1 MSKYFN
7 VLPKNDDIKTSDIF
21 NGWTNIYSL
30 IKKETRNKSMII
42 AIDGDYSTNWDIYI
56 QNLNLIF
63 KDKKI
68 KILNFNKC
76 ILSFKKINN
85 YFLNHLSDKDKLFG
99 KITNK
104 DLNSLINKKILK
116 QYKRNFFKIL
126 HSNKLS
132 YIICIGTGIGNLN
145 INKYFDLLFYSNL
158 TRHESINSNNWS
170 KKIGKTQTIS
180 PNTFYYH
187 IFPIMEKYQNQLIKK
202 IDYYINFSKNN
213 FPVIISNDN
222 LKKIINASTQIPI
235 KFNPLYE
242 PGVWGGQWLCKKRKL
257 KLPNCSIGL
266 ELIAQEQSLIFKFK
280 NKKLEIP
287 FSLIMSL
294 KSKNILGVKF
304 SKKYKNYFPVRIAYD
319 DTYKNKGDNLSI
331 QVHPDKTYIKKNFNE
346 PIGQSE
352 IYYITDSYKK
362 SGVFLGFNKKISK
375 KEFIKDVINS
385 SKKNVKIDYEKYINF
400 EKAKKGNLYLIP
412 PGTVHASGKNNFV
425 LEISNTPYRYTFK
438 IYDYCRKNL
447 DGKKRSLSIDH
458 ALKVLKFNRNENWI
472 KQNLIPKPQ
481 FIRNINQGKEYLLS
495 NNKNFTFNIY
505 RIHFK
510 KYYFDKTQNSLHI
523 INLVEGFKIR
533 IIAKKNNHEVV
544 IKHSQ
549 TLLLP
554 QSLNEYKILNMG
566 KGECKII
573 KIILK

>member
-7 VLPKNDDIKTSDIF
+7 VLPRNDYIKTSDIF
-21 NGWTNIYSL
+21 SGWSNIYSI
-30 IKKETRNKSMII
+30 IKKRSHNKNRII
-42 AIDGDYSTNWDIYI
+42 AIDGDYSTNWDIY
-56 QNLNLIF
+56 NKKLNLIF

-76 ILSFKKINN
+76 ILSYKKISN
-85 YFLNHLSDKDKLFG
+85 YFLDHLCDRDKLFG

-104 DLNSLINKKILK
+104 DLNGLINKKILK
-116 QYKRNFFKIL
+116 QYERNFLKIL
-126 HSNKLS
+126 HSDKLNH
-132 YIICIGTGIGNLN
+132 IICIGTGIGNLD
-145 INKYFDLLFYSNL
+145 INKYFDLFFYSNL
-158 TRHESINSNNWS
+158 TRYESINSINWS

-187 IFPIMEKYQNQLIKK
+187 IFPIMEKYQNQIIKK
-202 IDYYINFSKNN
+202 IDYYINFHNNN
-213 FPVIISNDN
+213 FPIILSISN

-242 PGVWGGQWLCKKRKL
+242 PGIWGGQWLRKKRKL

-266 ELIAQEQSLIFKFK
+266 ELIAQEQSLIFKF
-280 NKKLEIP
+280 NSKKLEIP

-294 KSKNILGVKF
+294 KSKNILGIKF
-304 SKKYKNYFPVRIAYD
+304 SKKYNNYFPVRIAYD
-319 DTYKNKGDNLSI
+319 DTYRNEGDNLSI
-331 QVHPDKTYIKKNFNE
+331 QVHPDKTYMKKKFNE

-352 IYYITDSYKK
+352 MYYITDNYKK
-362 SGVFLGFNKKISK
+362 SGVFLGFNEEISK
-375 KEFIKDVINS
+375 KEFIKDIIHS
-385 SKKNVKIDYEKYINF
+385 SKKNSKIDYKKYINF

-412 PGTVHASGKNNFV
+412 PGTIHASGANNFV

-447 DGKKRSLSIDH
+447 DGKKRSLSINH
-458 ALKVLKFNRNENWI
+458 ALKVLKFNRKEHWI
-472 KQNLIPKPQ
+472 KQNLIPKPKL
-481 FIRNINQGKEYLLS
+481 IKNLTQGKEYLLS
-495 NNKNFTFNIY
+495 NNKNFTFNIH

-510 KYYFDKTQNSLHI
+510 KYYSDKTQNSMHI
-523 INLVEGFKIR
+523 INLVEGSKI
-533 IIAKKNNHEVV
+533 KVVVKNNKHEVE
-544 IKHSQ
+544 IKHSE

-554 QSLNEYKILNMG
+554 QSLNEYRILNMG
-566 KGECKII
+566 KNQCKII